1 MYSFPYKFVFCLGGK
16 ITVLQRMIQ
25 VNEFNP
31 WVIRSPRF
39 RQCENIDE
47 LKAVL
52 RNGADQAKHLLYV
65 VWIP

>member
-1 MYSFPYKFVFCLGGK
+1 
-16 ITVLQRMIQ
+16 MIQ